1 MGRIPMSDVQQL
13 RSRLI
18 LARKMRNESTS
29 NEVFDYWHNY
39 MMQLINEIKEWANE
53 TN

>member
-1 MGRIPMSDVQQL
+1 MSDVQQL

-18 LARKMRNESTS
+18 LARKMRNESAS
-29 NEVFDYWHNY
+29 NEVFDYWHTY
-39 MMQLINEIKEWANE
+39 MMQLISELKEWSNE

>member
-1 MGRIPMSDVQQL
+1 MSDVQQI

-18 LARKMRNESTS
+18 LARKMRNDSTS
-29 NEVFDYWHNY
+29 NEVFDYWHEY
-39 MMQLINEIKEWANE
+39 MMQLTRELREWSNE

>member
-1 MGRIPMSDVQQL
+1 MSAVQQM

-29 NEVFDYWHNY
+29 NEVFDYWDNY
-39 MMQLINEIKEWANE
+39 MRELINELKEWANE

>member
-1 MGRIPMSDVQQL
+1 MSDIQQL
-13 RSRLI
+13 KSRLI

-39 MMQLINEIKEWANE
+39 MMQLISELKGAN
-53 TN
+53 NA